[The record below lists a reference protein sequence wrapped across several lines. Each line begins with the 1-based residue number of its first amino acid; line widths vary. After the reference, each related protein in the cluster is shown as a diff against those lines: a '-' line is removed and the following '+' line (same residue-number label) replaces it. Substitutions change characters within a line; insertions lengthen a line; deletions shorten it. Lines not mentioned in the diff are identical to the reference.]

1 MCSPKRAEVEA
12 VKDELSRA
20 GIVTEIRNN
29 PTAEALGVTGIE
41 LWVKHERDF
50 PEAANLYTK
59 MQARSRGCSLDHSP
73 RLQKGAGKPPGA
85 VDGPQVE
92 KDKVRPPGVDST
104 QASDPR
110 LNKLEEDTAFLEKQL
125 EEMLDFQKEVVAQC
139 IAVRCKTRELHQALA
154 DVQAALCVENEKRAA
169 AQEKQDEEVSALQGA
184 LQRERLD
191 HEESELEL
199 QCERTKREQA
209 EEQLGNSKTHE
220 ESLKKAQEK
229 LEVQARLLQT
239 HAAAVLRLRKEI
251 EVLESQREEEKRS
264 CFRLR
269 EDVAAERKARIAA
282 EQRAED
288 PANAQR
294 SLRLPSLFFRRLS
307 TGKKEQ
313 SN

>member
-1 MCSPKRAEVEA
+1 MRSPNRAEVEA
-12 VKDELSRA
+12 VKDELNRA
-20 GIVTEIRNN
+20 GIATETRNN

-50 PEAANLYTK
+50 SEAANLYAK
-59 MQARSRGCSLDHSP
+59 MQPHCLGCSSDHSP
-73 RLQKGAGKPPGA
+73 KLQKRVGKPPGA

-92 KDKVRPPGVDST
+92 KDDGRPPGVDSI
-104 QASDPR
+104 QASEPR
-110 LNKLEEDTAFLEKQL
+110 LTKLEEDTAFLEKQL

-154 DVQAALCVENEKRAA
+154 NVQAALCVENEKRAA
-169 AQEKQDEEVSALQGA
+169 AQKKQAEEVSELQGA

-199 QCERTKREQA
+199 QCERTKRERA

-220 ESLKKAQEK
+220 ESVKKAQEK

-251 EVLESQREEEKRS
+251 EVLQSQREEEKRS
-264 CFRLR
+264 CSKLR
-269 EDVAAERKARIAA
+269 EDVATERKARIAA

-288 PANAQR
+288 PASAHR